1 MKAESSALINFVQKN
16 EELSGGARQEI
27 TCSSSAGREEG
38 ARFLVIPLCVRFHGQ
53 FLVILWAKLR
63 ASSLLRLLT
72 AEGLR

>member
-1 MKAESSALINFVQKN
+1 MKAESSALINFVQEN
-16 EELSGGARQEI
+16 EELSGGAEQEI

-38 ARFLVIPLCVRFHGQ
+38 ARSLVIPLCVRFHGQ